1 MAKKKRA
8 ANKSQNKKRAK
19 RKKAPRAMDPEQAQ
33 ELLSQAPDDLLKP
46 VRMDEAISKLKPI
59 ISKMEPPWMLA
70 FFTMDGDEIRLWVES
85 PGFPSEDF
93 ERMIQELEI
102 KLYESQGSQPP
113 SSQAPGEY

>member
-8 ANKSQNKKRAK
+8 ANKHQTKKKAK
-19 RKKAPRAMDPEQAQ
+19 RKKAPRAMDSEQAQ
-33 ELLSQAPDDLLKP
+33 ELLSQAPDDLLRP
-46 VRMDEAISKLKPI
+46 VKMDEVISRLSPVL
-59 ISKMEPPWMLA
+59 SGMEPPWLLA
-70 FFTMDGDEIRLWVES
+70 FYTMDGDEIRLWVES